1 MAFIIG
7 SVKLNSKGAVVVS
20 GNGGYG
26 LGNKNLKVTS
36 ALYVN
41 RYAKVTA
48 INGDKITLGNVS
60 GTTSVANVCKNS
72 FKAGEEILLHVAAYN
87 PSVGS
92 KTNCSRRGVW
102 KTALIKSVSGD
113 TLTLSKTVSG
123 LVSGFTLDELYV
135 QAITLPHL
143 NTVTLASGGK
153 ITCPQFNSSLGYGGV
168 VAFKCKSELVLNGG
182 HIDLAGRG
190 LDDYTLWNKGLV
202 PNEPAAGN
210 DAWRDDVTPTELFY
224 TMAGLENYRTLN
236 HLTLNYPDGAAFI
249 VTKSLV
255 CDSDHKSRIGYVS
268 GAGENRLRVHA
279 SRGILGGSSILLAAE
294 TINGWT
300 DNNGVG
306 IGAPFISKYPSSNTG
321 NNRGMGRCYIAT
333 ETVIPTDEGLYA
345 LDKISTP
352 TRAAEMFNLAYGF
365 GNGGS
370 KEYSNANLQI
380 NSYAQVTAISD
391 DCRTFT
397 LGNMDE
403 GGRVIFK
410 KNALVFLHA
419 TKKTFTRAAGRCMF
433 AQVQAYDG
441 QNKLLTIKEAQGFKD
456 FDGKKF
462 NLTRYDVQAIIVP
475 KFTNFNLSGKTYNK
489 VPRFTNGYGGIAVIV
504 ANGTCDLRN
513 AKINVEGKGATSYG
527 ETGLRF
533 FGNAQMADR
542 LPLGQGHGSVF
553 ILAKKLIMD
562 ENTRI
567 GATYSGRGQG
577 GLNKRTD
584 WAANRLV
591 HFASNANA
599 TTRTIQTN
607 GDLVYYPGQKWS
619 NGHSMVS
626 FDETPYSKTD
636 RGLALALQ
644 QTQGRTGGGDG
655 GGVSPE
661 DKLKGG
667 YGSNSEDGGWQG
679 AHVLIIADE
688 IEGFCI
694 DAIATGGKGYTSTY
708 SGLQQNSAGNG
719 GASCGGAGATILL
732 NNFEYRNKNLSEIAF
747 RGGNGGFIGGG
758 SGAGVYS
765 ENPYHPSEIPY
776 ITYAGGG
783 GSGGFCFVYCNKAV
797 DQDTSNI
804 RFD

>member
-41 RYAKVTA
+41 RYAQVTA
-48 INGDKITLGNVS
+48 VNGNKITLGNVS

-92 KTNCSRRGVW
+92 KTNCSRRGMW

-202 PNEPAAGN
+202 PNEPAAGYE
-210 DAWRDDVTPTELFY
+210 DWRDDVTPNELFH

-268 GAGENRLRVHA
+268 GVGENRTRTHA

-306 IGAPFISKYPSSNTG
+306 VGAPFISKYPSSKTD

-403 GGRVIFK
+403 GGRVTFK

-419 TKKTFTRAAGRCMF
+419 TKKTYTRAAGRCMF
-433 AQVQAYDG
+433 AQIQAYDG
-441 QNKLLTIKEAQGFKD
+441 QNKILTIKESQGFKD
-456 FDGKKF
+456 FDGKAY
-462 NLTRYDVQAIIVP
+462 NLKRYNVQVIVVP
-475 KFTNFNLSGKTYNK
+475 KFTNFNLKDKTYSK
-489 VPRFTNGYGGIAVIV
+489 VPKFENGYGGIAVIV

-513 AKINVEGKGATSYG
+513 AKINVEGKGNSATYYG

-553 ILAKKLIMD
+553 ILAKKLIVD

-577 GLNKRTD
+577 GLNKDTS
-584 WAANRLV
+584 V
-591 HFASNANA
+591 SG
-599 TTRTIQTN
+599 
-607 GDLVYYPGQKWS
+607 GDIRAYPGQCFE
-619 NGHSMVS
+619 GCAILGT
-626 FDETPYSKTD
+626 DEADLYAKYNLKKVVD
-636 RGLALALQ
+636 QQGLVAR
-644 QTQGRTGGGDG
+644 QGCHGGGKQAGFTYAGDLT
-655 GGVSPE
+655 
-661 DKLKGG
+661 KAAKGG
-667 YGSNSEDGGWQG
+667 YGSNADYVATRGTALQG

-694 DAIATGGKGYTSTY
+694 DAIATGGEGGKY
-708 SGLQQNSAGNG
+708 SSVVNYEQANSAGNG
-719 GASCGGAGATILL
+719 GASHGGAGITVE
-732 NNFEYRNKNLSEIAF
+732 NGKY

-758 SGAGVYS
+758 GGCSWGSGS
-765 ENPYHPSEIPY
+765 
-776 ITYAGGG
+776 GG
-783 GSGGFCFVYCNKAV
+783 GSGGFAFVYCNKAV

-804 RFD
+804 KFD